1 MSENHRLAALRRGLL
16 EPLVL
21 TALDGRQR
29 YPAEI
34 VAALRAAGFPAQEGT
49 LYPLLTKLGKEGA
62 VTHEWRESPSGPP
75 RKYLSLT
82 PLGEQQLAEFRAS
95 WLSLTETIEQIGRHP

>member
-1 MSENHRLAALRRGLL
+1 MSENPRMAALRRGML

-21 TALDGRQR
+21 TALDRRQR

-34 VAALRAAGFPAQEGT
+34 VAALRDAGFPAQEGT
-49 LYPLLTKLGKEGA
+49 LYPLLTKLGREGA
-62 VTHEWRESPSGPP
+62 VTHEWRESSSGPP

-82 PLGEQQLAEFRAS
+82 PAGERQLSEFRAY
-95 WLSLTETIEQIGRHP
+95 WRDLTDTIEQIGRHS